1 MTIKNVLIASSLILL
16 VFTIGTFLY
25 RQNSVQPNSAVATPN
40 SQKKLARV
48 NAVKSNAKTSG
59 WTDSKTLDA
68 FYQVIIDNNIFRP
81 LGWRP
86 PQKPQQYTLIGTI
99 SAPDGSNAKAFI
111 LKRGSNQLHTVKVGE
126 TLGNVT
132 VKEIQAKQVKL
143 QEDGKEITLRC
154 GTLQFL
160 R

>member
-1 MTIKNVLIASSLILL
+1 M
-16 VFTIGTFLY
+16 
-25 RQNSVQPNSAVATPN
+25 ATPSN
-40 SQKKLARV
+40 QKKPARV
-48 NAVKSNAKTSG
+48 NAVKSNSKKSG
-59 WTDSKTLDA
+59 QTDSKTPDA

-81 LGWRP
+81 LGWRLP
-86 PQKPQQYTLIGTI
+86 KKPQQYTLIGTI
-99 SAPDGSNAKAFI
+99 SAPDGSNPKAFI

-132 VKEIQAKQVKL
+132 IKEIQAKQVTL
-143 QEDGKEITLRC
+143 QEEGKDIILRG